1 MDSAHESNL
10 KALKSVATDIVVSS
24 VDTETLF
31 PGSNPDSITY
41 KLWDHDKLLKF
52 PVPQLPYL

>member
-10 KALKSVATDIVVSS
+10 KALKSVAEVMDIVVSS
-24 VDTETLF
+24 VDTETLL

-41 KLWDHDKLLKF
+41 KLLGPWQ
-52 PVPQLPYL
+52 VA